1 MIDSL
6 IVDENEQ
13 LVQQFP
19 QDRLRRSTRE
29 RRLAIGDDFQVYLS
43 EDAYDIGDMVDPK
56 SYWEAV
62 SCPQS

>member
-19 QDRLRRSTRE
+19 QAPLRRSTRE
-29 RRLAIGDDFQVYLS
+29 RRLAISDDFQVYLN
-43 EDAYDIGDMVDPK
+43 EDAFDIGDMVDPK
-56 SYWEAV
+56 SY
-62 SCPQS
+62 